1 MAFELRLGIEKQDEV
16 PSPRRARE
24 CFNWVTD
31 VPAGGIMAKM
41 TFQMR
46 VRKCM
51 M

>member
-1 MAFELRLGIEKQDEV
+1 MAFEFKFGIEKQEEV
-16 PSPRRARE
+16 PKCDRGA
-24 CFNWVTD
+24 CFNWVAD